1 MARMLVIEDN
11 PANLELMAYLL
22 QAFGHT
28 ALVARDGEEGLAMAR
43 SELPDLIVCDV
54 QMPRMD
60 GYAIARQLKDAA
72 ETSAIPIIAVTALA
86 MVGDSDRIMAHGF
99 DGYIAKPIV
108 PETFVA
114 QVENF
119 LDPAKYAASTPP
131 VVAGDTAEAAQAP
144 ARDRARILVVDDSPV
159 NRELMR
165 SMLEP
170 MGYAVVAAA
179 GVREALE
186 LARERLPDLI
196 VSDLHM
202 PDQSGFD
209 LIRAFKADPQLRD
222 IKIMIHSA
230 TVMSE
235 NDRDEALNLGA
246 QLFLMRPLDPQFVLA
261 AIEACLDAQPELKH
275 GDNSRS

>member
-11 PANLELMAYLL
+11 AANLELMAYLL
-22 QAFGHT
+22 QAFGHA
-28 ALVARDGEEGLAMAR
+28 ALMAHDGEEGLAMAR
-43 SELPDLIVCDV
+43 RELPDLIVCDV

-60 GYAIARQLKDAA
+60 GYAIARHLKDAP
-72 ETSAIPIIAVTALA
+72 ETRAIPIIAVTALA

-119 LDPAKYAASTPP
+119 LDPSKYTTSARPAGESTAAE
-131 VVAGDTAEAAQAP
+131 VALP
-144 ARDRARILVVDDSPV
+144 ARNRATILIVDDSPV

-165 SMLEP
+165 SILEP
-170 MGYAVVAAA
+170 FGYVVIAAA
-179 GVREALE
+179 GVRGALD
-186 LARERLPDLI
+186 LARDRPPDLI

-202 PDQSGFD
+202 PDASGFD
-209 LIRAFKADPQLRD
+209 LLRAFKAEPQLRG

-230 TVMSE
+230 TIMSE
-235 NDRDEALNLGA
+235 RDRDEALRLGA
-246 QLFLMRPLDPQFVLA
+246 QKFVMRPLDPQLVIA
-261 AIEACLDAQPELKH
+261 EIEACLDAQSELND
-275 GDNSRS
+275 GNDTSSR

>member
-28 ALVARDGEEGLAMAR
+28 TLMAHDGEEGLAIAR
-43 SELPDLIVCDV
+43 SDLPDLIVCDV

-60 GYAIARQLKDAA
+60 GYAIARLLKDTPA
-72 ETSAIPIIAVTALA
+72 TSAIPIIAVTALA
-86 MVGDSDRIMAHGF
+86 MVGDSDRIIAHGF

-119 LDPAKYAASTPP
+119 LDPAKYAVSTRPAD
-131 VVAGDTAEAAQAP
+131 AGQLPEAAQP
-144 ARDRARILVVDDSPV
+144 ARDRAEILVVDDSPV

-165 SMLEP
+165 SILEP
-170 MGYAVVAAA
+170 SGYAVIVAA
-179 GVREALE
+179 GVREAIE
-186 LARERLPDLI
+186 AVQERPPDLI

-202 PDQSGFD
+202 PGASGLD
-209 LIRAFKADPQLRD
+209 LIRALKADPQLRA

-235 NDRDEALNLGA
+235 KDQAEALRLGA
-246 QLFLMRPLDPQFVLA
+246 QKFLMRPLDPQFVLA
-261 AIEACLDAQPELKH
+261 EIEACLDAQSELNN
-275 GDNSRS
+275 GNNISS

>member
-22 QAFGHT
+22 QAFGHS
-28 ALVARDGEEGLAMAR
+28 ALMARDGEEGLAMAR
-43 SELPDLIVCDV
+43 RELPDLIVCDV

-60 GYAIARQLKDAA
+60 GYALARQLKDAP
-72 ETSAIPIIAVTALA
+72 ETSAVPIIAVTALA

-119 LDPAKYAASTPP
+119 LDPSKYAVSAQPAAESMAAEVVQPP
-131 VVAGDTAEAAQAP
+131 
-144 ARDRARILVVDDSPV
+144 RDRAKILIVDDSPV

-165 SMLEP
+165 SILEP
-170 MGYAVVAAA
+170 FGYPVIAAA
-179 GVREALE
+179 SVREAIE
-186 LARERLPDLI
+186 LASTQQPDLI

-202 PDQSGFD
+202 PDASGFD
-209 LIRAFKADPQLRD
+209 LIRALKADPQLRA
-222 IKIMIHSA
+222 IKIIIHSA
-230 TVMSE
+230 TIMRE
-235 NDRDEALNLGA
+235 RDRDEALKLGA
-246 QLFLMRPLDPQFVLA
+246 QKFIMRPLDPLLVVA
-261 AIEACLDAQPELKH
+261 EIEACLDAQSELTD
-275 GDNSRS
+275 GNDTSSR

>member
-22 QAFGHT
+22 QAFGHS
-28 ALVARDGEEGLAMAR
+28 ALVARDGEEGLAVALR
-43 SELPDLIVCDV
+43 ELPDLIVCDV

-60 GYAIARQLKDAA
+60 GYAIARQLKDAP
-72 ETSAIPIIAVTALA
+72 ETSGIPIIAVTALA

-99 DGYIAKPIV
+99 NGYIAKPIV

-119 LDPAKYAASTPP
+119 LDPAKYTVSSRPAAASALT
-131 VVAGDTAEAAQAP
+131 EAAPKP
-144 ARDRARILVVDDSPV
+144 ARERAEILIVDDSPV
-159 NRELMR
+159 NRELLR
-165 SMLEP
+165 SILEP
-170 MGYAVVAAA
+170 FGYIVIAAG

-186 LARERLPDLI
+186 IARARLPDLV

-202 PDQSGFD
+202 PGASGID
-209 LIRAFKADPQLRD
+209 LIRELKADSQLRE

-235 NDRDEALNLGA
+235 KDQDEALKLGA
-246 QLFLMRPLDPQFVLA
+246 LKFLMRPLDPQFVLA
-261 AIEACLDAQPELKH
+261 AIEACLDAQSELKN
-275 GDNSRS
+275 GNDISS

>member
-43 SELPDLIVCDV
+43 RDLPDLIVCDV

-60 GYAIARQLKDAA
+60 GYAIARQLKQAP

-119 LDPAKYAASTPP
+119 LDPSKYTASARPAAESAPSE
-131 VVAGDTAEAAQAP
+131 VVRP
-144 ARDRARILVVDDSPV
+144 ARNRARILIVDDSPV

-165 SMLEP
+165 SILEP
-170 MGYAVVAAA
+170 FGYVVIAAA
-179 GVREALE
+179 GVREAIE
-186 LARERLPDLI
+186 LTREQQPDLI

-202 PDQSGFD
+202 PDASGFD
-209 LIRAFKADPQLRD
+209 LIRALKADPQLRA

-235 NDRDEALNLGA
+235 RERDEAFRLGA
-246 QLFLMRPLDPQFVLA
+246 LKFLIRPLDPQFVVA
-261 AIEACLDAQPELKH
+261 EIEACLDAQPELND
-275 GDNSRS
+275 GNDTSSR